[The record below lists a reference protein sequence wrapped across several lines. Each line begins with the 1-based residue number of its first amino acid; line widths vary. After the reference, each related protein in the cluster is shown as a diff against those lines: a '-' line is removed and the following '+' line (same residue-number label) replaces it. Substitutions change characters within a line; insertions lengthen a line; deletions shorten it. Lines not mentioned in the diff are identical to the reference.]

1 MDIFDKALAT
11 RGQQDIEWAERAM
24 PAVMAIRERFARE
37 QPLKGMRAAACM
49 HVTAETAVLVR
60 TLAAGGA
67 EVRLCA
73 SNPLSVQ
80 DTVAAGLAVL
90 DRIEVFAIAGED
102 RDTYFRHLEQAIE
115 HRPHL
120 VLDDGADLTTLLHT
134 RRTDLLDSVIGGT
147 EETTTGVT
155 RLHSMA
161 HEGVL
166 KFPVFAVNDART
178 KHMFD
183 NRYGTGQS
191 TLDAFMRAT
200 NRLIAGSTFVVCG
213 YGWCGRGVAERAAGL
228 GARVIVTEVDPVR
241 ALEAV
246 MDGLTVMPLQD
257 AVAHADFL
265 CTTTGNEHV
274 VRTEHFDSMK
284 SGIVIANAGH
294 FDVEIDLQALDRL
307 ATSQRN
313 VRDHLTEFTLPDGRV
328 VLVVAQGRLVNLAAA
343 EGHPAD
349 VMDLSFAN
357 QALAA
362 EALALGHNTPAPG
375 VHAVPDEIDR
385 AVARVKLEAIGTRID
400 TLTKAQERYL
410 AGWRTGT

>member
-1 MDIFDKALAT
+1 MDIFDNSLAP

-37 QPLKGMRAAACM
+37 RPLEGIRAAACM

-80 DTVAAGLAVL
+80 NTVAAGLAVL
-90 DRIEVFAIAGED
+90 DGIEVFAIAGED
-102 RDTYFRHLEQAIE
+102 RDTYFRHLGQAVE

-134 RRTDLLDSVIGGT
+134 KRTDLLDSVIGGT

-161 HEGVL
+161 REGVL
-166 KFPVFAVNDART
+166 RFPVFAVNDART

-241 ALEAV
+241 GLEAL
-246 MDGLTVMPLQD
+246 MDGLAVMPLKE
-257 AVAHADFL
+257 AVEQADFL

-274 VRTEHFDSMK
+274 VRAEHFERMK
-284 SGIVIANAGH
+284 SGIVIANSGH
-294 FDVEIDLQALDRL
+294 FDVELDLKALEYI
-307 ATSQRN
+307 ATAQREL
-313 VRDHLTEFTLPDGRV
+313 RDHLTEFTLPGGRV
-328 VLVVAQGRLVNLAAA
+328 VLVVAQGRLANLAAA

-362 EALALGHNTPAPG
+362 ESLALGRGVPAPG
-375 VHAVPDEIDR
+375 VHTIPDDIDR
-385 AVARVKLEAIGTRID
+385 AVAAVKLEAIGVRID
-400 TLTKAQERYL
+400 VLTDAQQRYL
-410 AGWRTGT
+410 EGWRTGT

>member
-1 MDIFDKALAT
+1 MDIFDATLAT

-24 PAVMAIRERFARE
+24 PAVMAIRERFSRE
-37 QPLKGMRAAACM
+37 RPLEGMRAAACM

-80 DTVAAGLAVL
+80 DTVAAGLAVG
-90 DRIEVFAIAGED
+90 DGIEVLAIAGED
-102 RDTYFRHLEQAIE
+102 RETYFRHLGQAIE

-134 RRTDLLDSVIGGT
+134 DRTDLLETVLGGT

-166 KFPVFAVNDART
+166 EFPVFAVNDART

-228 GARVIVTEVDPVR
+228 GARVIVVEVDPVR
-241 ALEAV
+241 GLEAV
-246 MDGLTVMPLQD
+246 MDGLTVMPLLD
-257 AVAHADFL
+257 AVEHADFL

-274 VRTEHFDSMK
+274 VGGEHFERMK
-284 SGIVIANAGH
+284 PGIVIANAGH
-294 FDVEIDLQALDRL
+294 FDVEIDLDALEAL
-307 ATSQRN
+307 ATSKRN
-313 VRDHLTEFTLPDGRV
+313 VRDHLTEFTLRDGRSI
-328 VLVVAQGRLVNLAAA
+328 LLIAQGRLVNLAAA

-362 EALALGHNTPAPG
+362 EAIALGRNVPPAG
-375 VHAVPDEIDR
+375 VHAIPDDIDR
-385 AVARVKLEAIGTRID
+385 AVAKVKLDAIGVRID
-400 TLTKAQERYL
+400 TLTPAQERYL
-410 AGWRTGT
+410 SGWRAGT

>member
-1 MDIFDKALAT
+1 MDIFDETLAA
-11 RGQQDIEWAERAM
+11 RGQQDIEWAQRAM
-24 PAVMAIRERFARE
+24 PAVMAIRKRFERE
-37 QPLKGMRAAACM
+37 QPLKGIRAAACM

-80 DTVAAGLAVL
+80 NTVAAGLAVL
-90 DRIEVFAIAGED
+90 DGIEVFAIAGED
-102 RDTYFRHLEQAIE
+102 RETYFRHLEQSIE

-120 VLDDGADLTTLLHT
+120 ILDDGADLTTLLHT
-134 RRTDLLDSVIGGT
+134 KRTDLLESVVGGT

-155 RLHSMA
+155 RLRSMA

-191 TLDAFMRAT
+191 TLDAFMRST

-213 YGWCGRGVAERAAGL
+213 YGWCGRGVAMRAAGL

-241 ALEAV
+241 GLEAV
-246 MDGLTVMPLQD
+246 MDGLTVMPLRD
-257 AVAHADFL
+257 AVEHANFL

-274 VRTEHFDSMK
+274 VRAEHFERMK

-294 FDVEIDLQALDRL
+294 FDVEIDLEALGEL
-307 ATSQRN
+307 ATSQRE
-313 VRDHLTEFTLPDGRV
+313 VRDHLTEFTLPGGRV
-328 VLVVAQGRLVNLAAA
+328 VFVVAKGRLVNLAAA

-349 VMDLSFAN
+349 VMDLSFAV

-362 EALALGHNTPAPG
+362 ETLASGRDVPSPG
-375 VHAVPDEIDR
+375 VHGIPDEMDR
-385 AVARVKLEAIGTRID
+385 AVASVKLEAIGTRID
-400 TLTKAQERYL
+400 TLTDAQQRYL